1 MATFEMGKEI
11 IPIVSIDRVLLES
24 GDADGETSVWLDMS
38 IQDTLDNDNTS
49 WFFQEDFIDYLKIKV
64 ILSHTAEDTE
74 MILTEDLSTI
84 LGSRILEDKQT
95 IDISANLKKF
105 QNIVNS
111 NGNVIK
117 DLSFVDDPIIS
128 SDGTLIYRI
137 PIKYNFKTN
146 VQDHFSIFVY
156 TFLDL
161 QEISGDFG
169 LNVPAG
175 TFADYTYGE
184 ISGETVLNESK
195 IISSSAV
202 FFTTDD
208 KGIQTVWTG
217 PVKLNT
223 AGKYYAPNTNP
234 EKILQKT
241 LIPNY
246 KVQDLRS
253 SRISVSPPVITEAT
267 EQFKAVQKRLLNNT
281 TLNFGINTANYCSQ
295 GMKSSDKGGIITLYF
310 DLDFQNL
317 VEYNSLFGSL
327 MSGPSKNDVLENSR
341 ITEFKIYRRR
351 VKHRLSN
358 SRLGTT
364 IDDIYEFDQ
373 NQPWEM
379 IAISGEPKNKRFLT
393 ESKYYGNVP
402 KESEVEQN
410 LIGSV
415 KEIYRGLFEDASIRT
430 FEIKDYSLRDKTF
443 GLYQYGVE
451 MKMEDGTVMFLQNVL
466 NDLSNAIR
474 ALTNYYTIATSIK
487 FYNPQTRKFKD
498 DLLEFYQALDET
510 PWATAISTYI
520 DVLSELV
527 YRPKD
532 TDPQSVDFD
541 PLAPPELLSEAEKT
555 NLSLELNNLANPNGG
570 TPEGVAA
577 LLSLLENLEDLIL
590 KTLQGKVRFLN
601 QQVDSGQS
609 EIYHKNNYDR
619 FVISY
624 SHFLKS
630 YIDSDFPDGTGI
642 SVLPTESPTLFLN
655 KFKTRAEEESLKY
668 FKYKNPEEITKNIG
682 KVPGLNQEN
691 AGIADV
697 RESFY
702 TYFSPMKI
710 SVGGQAL
717 ELQNKGNSVWDNST
731 YERFTTFLL
740 QTGAGP
746 KMTTPDNSVSKTG
759 NPKVSSKNSDKA
771 PTLGTVQLLENML
784 SEYSV
789 TVSTTLEEN
798 KATAETIKSVPPD
811 SSMSFNQSS
820 ARKENKIYDD
830 FLIKNVEDVG
840 RIFTSLAI
848 SNKAGQ
854 NAEIRN
860 KNRQPTTKPTIK
872 SYNLAT
878 NENLIDNSVR
888 KSAIKKGQLEK
899 LPNQISSLFLSQSP
913 AVKNNWQ
920 NYEKEGIDFISS
932 NQTDLMFL
940 YNYSSLF
947 KIMFQE
953 GYQKDKNGKPLLN
966 QPIWKEMTE
975 KALKRVERSEILLCK
990 VEKYN
995 NAEVGVQF
1003 PELLDLPIFDQHFIL
1018 AKDASTLNSAKR
1030 PPRKRRKKSRFK
1042 DTLKN
1047 ANNTADF
1054 EVSAFSKGLV
1064 RKNK

>member
-295 GMKSSDKGGIITLYF
+295 GMKSSDEGGIITLYF

-415 KEIYRGLFEDASIRT
+415 NGDI
-430 FEIKDYSLRDKTF
+430 
-443 GLYQYGVE
+443 
-451 MKMEDGTVMFLQNVL
+451 
-466 NDLSNAIR
+466 
-474 ALTNYYTIATSIK
+474 
-487 FYNPQTRKFKD
+487 
-498 DLLEFYQALDET
+498 
-510 PWATAISTYI
+510 PW
-520 DVLSELV
+520 
-527 YRPKD
+527 
-532 TDPQSVDFD
+532 
-541 PLAPPELLSEAEKT
+541 
-555 NLSLELNNLANPNGG
+555 
-570 TPEGVAA
+570 
-577 LLSLLENLEDLIL
+577 LI
-590 KTLQGKVRFLN
+590 
-601 QQVDSGQS
+601 
-609 EIYHKNNYDR
+609 
-619 FVISY
+619 
-624 SHFLKS
+624 
-630 YIDSDFPDGTGI
+630 
-642 SVLPTESPTLFLN
+642 
-655 KFKTRAEEESLKY
+655 
-668 FKYKNPEEITKNIG
+668 
-682 KVPGLNQEN
+682 
-691 AGIADV
+691 
-697 RESFY
+697 
-702 TYFSPMKI
+702 
-710 SVGGQAL
+710 
-717 ELQNKGNSVWDNST
+717 
-731 YERFTTFLL
+731 
-740 QTGAGP
+740 
-746 KMTTPDNSVSKTG
+746 
-759 NPKVSSKNSDKA
+759 
-771 PTLGTVQLLENML
+771 
-784 SEYSV
+784 
-789 TVSTTLEEN
+789 
-798 KATAETIKSVPPD
+798 
-811 SSMSFNQSS
+811 
-820 ARKENKIYDD
+820 
-830 FLIKNVEDVG
+830 
-840 RIFTSLAI
+840 
-848 SNKAGQ
+848 
-854 NAEIRN
+854 
-860 KNRQPTTKPTIK
+860 
-872 SYNLAT
+872 
-878 NENLIDNSVR
+878 
-888 KSAIKKGQLEK
+888 
-899 LPNQISSLFLSQSP
+899 
-913 AVKNNWQ
+913 
-920 NYEKEGIDFISS
+920 
-932 NQTDLMFL
+932 
-940 YNYSSLF
+940 
-947 KIMFQE
+947 
-953 GYQKDKNGKPLLN
+953 
-966 QPIWKEMTE
+966 
-975 KALKRVERSEILLCK
+975 
-990 VEKYN
+990 
-995 NAEVGVQF
+995 
-1003 PELLDLPIFDQHFIL
+1003 
-1018 AKDASTLNSAKR
+1018 
-1030 PPRKRRKKSRFK
+1030 
-1042 DTLKN
+1042 
-1047 ANNTADF
+1047 
-1054 EVSAFSKGLV
+1054 
-1064 RKNK
+1064 